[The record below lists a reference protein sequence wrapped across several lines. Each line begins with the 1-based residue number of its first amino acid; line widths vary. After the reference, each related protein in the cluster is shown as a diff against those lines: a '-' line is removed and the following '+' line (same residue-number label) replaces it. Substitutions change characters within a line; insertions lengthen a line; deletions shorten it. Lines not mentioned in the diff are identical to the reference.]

1 MENNN
6 YQPQNNQPQYTQP
19 QYNQPQYNQP
29 PYSHPPY
36 AYPQYG
42 QPQYNQPYP
51 APETPDF
58 LPKAIAAVVMSEFPI
73 ASIIAIAVGA
83 SNRRR
88 IQEYLAMGGKRTP
101 KVRVSSILST
111 VGLWLGVGM
120 TIFYAIYFFIYFMAF
135 FVGMHSSPYYY

>member
-6 YQPQNNQPQYTQP
+6 YQPQNNQPQY
-19 QYNQPQYNQP
+19 NQPQYNQP
-29 PYSHPPY
+29 PYSQPPY

-73 ASIIAIAVGA
+73 ASIIAIVVGA
-83 SNRRR
+83 NNRRR
-88 IQEYLAMGGKRTP
+88 IQDYLAMGGKRTP

-135 FVGMHSSPYYY
+135 FVGMHSSHYYY